1 MDHELDLLKE
11 KTTTLVLSA
20 RFNPNHGKDGR
31 FTVGGGGNK
40 TGSGAGNSNDLGQA
54 VKNESDKVKSR
65 LSNEAKPIKKQ
76 DVDMAEV
83 KSRGAVNDAQA
94 RECVAIANN
103 VYDQAAS
110 KEPTITNDVVSS
122 VEDVGGAMYGLDYRL
137 KQPTSMAGKIGA
149 DANEDGIS
157 FEQAGANIKDSV
169 RYTAVLNQNTFTQDY
184 QTIKASMESKG
195 YTEVRCKNYYDM
207 YENNKSCQKAVQCV
221 YSDSSGFNFEF
232 QFHTVSS
239 QGAKELN
246 HPLYEQARKA
256 TTSDSERKKLES
268 TMRDIGSNVPNPP
281 DVMTIKSH
289 S

>member
-1 MDHELDLLKE
+1 MDELDLLKQ
-11 KTTTLVLSA
+11 KTATLILTA

-31 FTVGGGGNK
+31 FTVGGGGGK
-40 TGSGAGNSNDLGQA
+40 TGSGAGTSGNLGQA
-54 VKNESDKVKSR
+54 VKSESDKVKSR
-65 LSNEAKPIKKQ
+65 LSNEAKPIQKQ

-83 KSRGAVNDAQA
+83 KSRGNVNEQQA

-103 VYDQAAS
+103 VYDNAAS

-149 DANEDGIS
+149 DAGEDGIS

-169 RYTAVLNQNTFTQDY
+169 RYTAVLNQNTFTSDY
-184 QTIKASMESKG
+184 QSIKASMESKG

-221 YSDSSGFNFEF
+221 FSDSSGFNFEF
-232 QFHTVSS
+232 QFHTVAS

-246 HPLYEQARKA
+246 HPLYEKQRKA
-256 TTSDSERKKLES
+256 TTSDKEKKSLDSKMRK
-268 TMRDIGSNVPNPP
+268 IGSYVPNPP
-281 DVMTIKSH
+281 DVMSINSH
-289 S
+289 N